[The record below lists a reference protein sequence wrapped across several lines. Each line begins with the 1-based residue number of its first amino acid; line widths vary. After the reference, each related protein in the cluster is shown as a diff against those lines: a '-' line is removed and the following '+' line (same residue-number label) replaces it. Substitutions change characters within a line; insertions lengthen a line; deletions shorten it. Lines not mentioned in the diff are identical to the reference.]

1 MMPKFLLYISFHA
14 RPTAVMDVTIGRKYA
29 VCRDRSSGNGYGE
42 AGFESGTGSRK
53 RADRIEGAG
62 N

>member
-29 VCRDRSSGNGYGE
+29 VWNTAENRS
-42 AGFESGTGSRK
+42 F
-53 RADRIEGAG
+53 
-62 N
+62 